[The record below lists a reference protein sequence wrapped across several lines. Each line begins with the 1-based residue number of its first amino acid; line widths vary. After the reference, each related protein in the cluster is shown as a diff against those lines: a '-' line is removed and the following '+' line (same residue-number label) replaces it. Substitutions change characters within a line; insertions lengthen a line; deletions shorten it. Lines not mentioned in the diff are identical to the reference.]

1 MFRIEGCAMNN
12 EIAELDVA
20 EDEALISEAS
30 DEALEVAANVLH
42 RRASTA
48 PHPYPGPCLA

>member
-1 MFRIEGCAMNN
+1 MNN